1 MLDFTS
7 IQEKSMQIT
16 EKFQKSLSIQQE
28 EQIPSFIC
36 NLEGNKEK

>member
-1 MLDFTS
+1 MS
-7 IQEKSMQIT
+7 VQEKLMQIT
-16 EKFQKSLSIQQE
+16 EKFQKNLCIQQE